1 MNKRLLAV
9 LAAMAFSST
18 AYAAPSVI
26 FNGIDVTGASNQVF
40 TNVTVEFDANGNVI
54 LTAPQ
59 YKLVDTTPKAAV
71 PPSSAIPAQMGPSA
85 ATTPVP
91 KTNPGMDALPDN
103 VNPTYLLATF
113 DSPGLLGYNVDV
125 YINSRFFKTVT
136 QGVAQQSFD
145 ISSFLHSGKNEITYR
160 MIMAAD
166 SGTSSKATVEFV
178 LSKMTGKQGSAI
190 ELSGQYA
197 TVKINGIDGAKSYS
211 VEFMVP

>member
-1 MNKRLLAV
+1 MKVRFFAV
-9 LAAMAFSST
+9 LAAMLFSS
-18 AYAAPSVI
+18 AVYAAPSVI
-26 FNGIDVTGASNQVF
+26 FNGVDVTGASNQVF

-71 PPSSAIPAQMGPSA
+71 PPSSAIPAKMGPSA

-91 KTNPGMDALPDN
+91 KVDPGIDTLPDN

-125 YINSRFFKTVT
+125 YINSNFFKTIN
-136 QGVAQQSFD
+136 QGLPQQSFD
-145 ISSFLHSGKNEITYR
+145 ISSYLHSGKNVITYR

-166 SGTSSKATVEFV
+166 SGTSSRATVELV
-178 LSKMTGKQGSAI
+178 LSKLTGKQGSAI

-197 TVKINGIDGAKSYS
+197 TIKINGIDGAKSYS